1 MSFPSRNRAGVRT
14 MRATTTVAAV
24 RPADVRGRREVA
36 EVQQLPADH

>member
-1 MSFPSRNRAGVRT
+1 MSFPSRNRAGVGT
-14 MRATTTVAAV
+14 ARATTVAAV